1 MPRFSASRPDATG
14 HSWPLTVLARL
25 LLTTIPLEI
34 SVTRPKL
41 EWTTPALLAA
51 LLLGTTGPA
60 LAEDEMAETV
70 EAATEAVDEAV
81 TEAEAEAATMDDGF
95 ESDAERR
102 GYAIGM
108 DIGKNFKA
116 QGLDVDVDA
125 LYAGLKDAS
134 GDGELRMDEAKAQE
148 VLMALQQEMQMKAMQ
163 QQMKVMAEQ
172 AEANTTEGA
181 TFLEANGQKDGVKT
195 TESGLQWM
203 MIEEGDGEKP
213 GPNDTVTV
221 HYKGQ
226 LLDGTVFDSSYERG
240 EPASFPL
247 TGVIP
252 GFAEGLQ
259 LFPVGSKGKLF
270 IPGDLAYGQG
280 QGPGGPNATLIFDIE
295 VIDSEAPASTS
306 EGAELPALGD

>member
-1 MPRFSASRPDATG
+1 M
-14 HSWPLTVLARL
+14 
-25 LLTTIPLEI
+25 
-34 SVTRPKL
+34 TRPKL

-51 LLLGTTGPA
+51 LFMGTAGP
-60 LAEDEMAETV
+60 LFAEDAMEESV

-81 TEAEAEAATMDDGF
+81 TEMQATEATQTMDDGF
-95 ESDAERR
+95 DSDAQRR

-108 DIGKNFKA
+108 DIGKNFQA
-116 QGLDVDVDA
+116 QGLDVDIDA
-125 LYAGLKDAS
+125 LYEGLKDAN
-134 GDGELRMDEAKAQE
+134 GDGELRMDDAKAQE

-172 AEANTTEGA
+172 AEANTTAGK

-203 MIEEGDGEKP
+203 MVEEGDGEKP

-240 EPASFPL
+240 EPVSFPL

-259 LFPVGSKGKLF
+259 LFPVGSKGKLY

-295 VIDSEAPASTS
+295 LIGTEAPAKKG
-306 EGAELPALGD
+306 EAADLPPLGD